1 MSELEKAFERNVFI
15 MMRYRST
22 DHFKEIETAIR
33 QTLSRYGLIA
43 RLAKDAALSDDL
55 WENIQLYMRYCRF
68 GIAVF
73 EEIDEREFNPNISLE
88 LGYMYAL
95 KRRCLLLKDR
105 RMPRL
110 PTDTCGKI
118 YRDFDTYRLS
128 DSLAQE
134 ISDWCKRDLRLS
146 ERSEAN
152 PAQPFGTLIFDS
164 DAEDPEF
171 RDWGVYD
178 TTRQFEH
185 HIRLVSTSGHDDGPG
200 ASYAVQISASASE
213 SVGVNKKLA
222 TLFGRARFAYKAVE
236 SSAKVIN
243 VFFTMIPMQREQ
255 EGSSLLEVGGSRQS
269 DPDNA
274 YSPYRKRYHIPH
286 SHIGDDTWHEA
297 EIEFDFRALPAAAYS
312 IFAARINEGCP
323 KPGAGKV
330 LVRSI
335 KVISYEG
342 ADFQKQKRA
351 EPPPNCFP

>member
-1 MSELEKAFERNVFI
+1 MIEQTTLLSELQKSSEHNVFV
-15 MMRYRST
+15 MMRYSSVE
-22 DHFKEIETAIR
+22 HFKVIEATIR
-33 QTLSRYGLIA
+33 QALFKYGLIA
-43 RLAKDAALSDDL
+43 RLAKDASLSDDL
-55 WENIQLYMRYCRF
+55 WENIQHYMRYCRF

-95 KRRCLLLKDR
+95 ERRCLLLKDR

-146 ERSEAN
+146 ERSAAD
-152 PAQPFGTLIFDS
+152 PAQPQGTLIFDS
-164 DAEDPEF
+164 DAEDPDF

-178 TTRQFEH
+178 TTRQFEQ
-185 HIRLVSTSGHDDGPG
+185 HIHLISTQRNDDAPG
-200 ASYAVQISASASE
+200 ASYAIQISASASE

-222 TLFGRARFAYKAVE
+222 TLFGRARFAYKALE
-236 SSAKVIN
+236 SKAKVIN
-243 VFFTMIPMQREQ
+243 VYFSMIPMQSEQ
-255 EGSSLLEVGGSRQS
+255 AGNSLLEVGGNLQA

-286 SHIGDDTWHEA
+286 GHIGDDAWHEA
-297 EIEFDFRALPAAAYS
+297 EIEFDFRDIPTAAYS

-323 KPGAGKV
+323 KPGAGK
-330 LVRSI
+330 LLIRSI
-335 KVISYEG
+335 KVISYES
-342 ADFQKQKRA
+342 ADFQKS
-351 EPPPNCFP
+351 